1 VGGTTRSWRPLRI
14 VTGTVRPQRQ
24 PVLPAFGGAEA
35 RKIYGEQVGAV
46 GQ

>member
-1 VGGTTRSWRPLRI
+1 MI
-14 VTGTVRPQRQ
+14 MTGTVRPRRQ

-35 RKIYGEQVGAV
+35 RKVHGEQAGVL